1 MRNLEVIEKRDVLGK
16 EFKIY
21 GDFENP
27 LFLAKDV
34 AEWIEHS
41 DVSMLLKGID
51 EDEKLIQTL
60 FVSGQNRDMWFLT
73 EDGLYEVLMLS
84 RKPIAKEFKKQVK
97 LILKEIRKTGGYIHT
112 TDEDN
117 EEDIMARALIIAQRT
132 IDRKNKKINEL
143 NNKVE
148 EQKPKIEFVDNVLI
162 SENVVTTTVIA
173 KQYGMSAR
181 TFNKL
186 LNELGIQ
193 YKVGGVWVL
202 YSKYENKGYTKV
214 ITSLDNKGE
223 ARELTKW
230 TQKGREFLYRLL
242 RDNDIVPLNEEV

>member
-1 MRNLEVIEKRDVLGK
+1 MKNLEIIEKRDVLGK
-16 EFKIY
+16 KFRIY

-34 AEWIEHS
+34 AEWIDYEIS
-41 DVSMLLKGID
+41 NVSKMVKNVD
-51 EDEKLIQTL
+51 DDEKIITRINNT
-60 FVSGQNRDMWFLT
+60 SAIFLT

-84 RKPIAKEFKKQVK
+84 KKPIANEFKKQVK

-112 TDEDN
+112 TEEDN
-117 EEDIMARALIIAQRT
+117 EEDIMAKALIIAQRT
-132 IDRKNKKINEL
+132 IDRKNERIKEL
-143 NNKVE
+143 NSKVE
-148 EQKPKIEFVDNVLI
+148 EQKPKVEFVDNVLI
-162 SENVVTTTVIA
+162 SENVVTTTIIA

-186 LNELGIQ
+186 LNELGVQ

-223 ARELTKW
+223 PRELTKW
-230 TQKGREFLYRLL
+230 TQKGREFLYYLL
-242 RDNDIVPLNEEV
+242 RDNDIVPINEEI